1 MKIFERI
8 SILMIS
14 ALLILAFSASIWAG
28 SYFSS
33 RNNSI
38 GTRTYTTGVRGLGM
52 GGTGLA
58 SFDSLSLNYYVVSQ
72 WRNINNTRATFGL
85 FYDYT
90 NSEVGEST
98 FTSSVANFAGLSFG
112 IPIQTKKWVFGVS
125 VQPYT
130 DINFRT
136 TQNVTSI
143 ISSDTTNFQQVLQQE
158 GNISRAQ
165 FNLIWAPVEQVGLAI
180 HANYYF
186 GTLEDNYRF
195 EFDEASFASTN
206 HIVEYRVSGPGLG
219 FSLDVR
225 PTSDLM
231 LAGFFDLKPSLNIS
245 TSYISQNTDIEG
257 SDRVFD
263 SFPISYGIGGAYQ
276 LGKRWNLAADYAF
289 QKWSETL
296 LSSDESYED
305 WFHFGVGVERMA
317 STRRTRSLGFWDRVD
332 LRAGAS
338 SRQLGY
344 RFNNESVRENSL
356 HFGLGIPFFQKNYRL
371 DAGFAAGFR
380 GDSAKNLASESFFR
394 FELSVSVG
402 EKWFQRIQ

>member
-1 MKIFERI
+1 MKIFERSSVVTI
-8 SILMIS
+8 SLM
-14 ALLILAFSASIWAG
+14 LIIFLSASVWAG

-33 RNNSI
+33 RSNSV
-38 GTRTYTTGVRGLGM
+38 GARTYTTGVRGLGM

-58 SFDSLSLNYYVVSQ
+58 SLDSLSLNYYVVSQ

-90 NSEVGEST
+90 NSEVGSNSFST
-98 FTSSVANFAGLSFG
+98 SAANFAGLSFG

-136 TQNVTSI
+136 RQEITRFVGA
-143 ISSDTTNFQQVLQQE
+143 DTTSFEQVLQQE

-180 HANYYF
+180 HASYYF

-195 EFDEASFASTN
+195 EFTDPAFASTN

-219 FSLDVR
+219 FSMDVR
-225 PTSDLM
+225 PTKDLI

-245 TSYISQNTDIEG
+245 SSYISQNTNIEG
-257 SDRVFD
+257 SERVFD
-263 SFPISYGIGGAYQ
+263 SFPVSYGVGGTYRV
-276 LGKRWNLAADYAF
+276 GKRWNLAADYAF

-296 LSSDESYED
+296 LNSDGGYED
-305 WFHFGVGVERMA
+305 WSHLGFGVERMA
-317 STRRTRSLGFWDRVD
+317 STRRTRALGFWQKIDI
-332 LRAGAS
+332 RAGAS

-356 HFGLGIPFFQKNYRL
+356 HFGLGLPFFQKNYRL